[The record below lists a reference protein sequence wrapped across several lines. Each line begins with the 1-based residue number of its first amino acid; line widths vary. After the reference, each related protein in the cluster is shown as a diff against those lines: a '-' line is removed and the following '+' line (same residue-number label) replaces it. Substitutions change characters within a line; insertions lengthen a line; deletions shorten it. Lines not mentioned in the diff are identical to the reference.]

1 MSLHLKESIYVA
13 YSPFVDPKWK
23 PEFLQLRKFYF
34 CYAYEN
40 GSIKLKDGGT
50 SEAVYFHVAGENG
63 RPCRLISSNVIVIE
77 ADEYRNYASETD
89 LWKKIE
95 SSAGIGAASDKPPF

>member
-23 PEFLQLRKFYF
+23 PEFLQLRKFYR

-77 ADEYRNYASETD
+77 SAEYEKYENEEI

-95 SSAGIGAASDKPPF
+95 SSAGVQSAGDRPPF